1 MPAQHVKQLDFT
13 NFLNIAPPDIALFLT
28 SARLFRFQ
36 VSILSLLDKVR
47 VILPDFGSDTGVF
60 SLSLFAAISRW

>member
-1 MPAQHVKQLDFT
+1 M
-13 NFLNIAPPDIALFLT
+13 LNNERDIEPPYIAFFLT

-47 VILPDFGSDTGVF
+47 VILPDFGSATGVF